1 MQNSAAQPQKMSPR
15 SGVGGILDRI
25 AGPGATD
32 SELYLTLAAGVLAVA
47 GQIAYASLAGLNW
60 NVWQYVFA
68 AFLAFDIAGGVM
80 SNATHSSKLWWHR
93 EGRGFRHHFG
103 FVAFHIYPFIVAF
116 LYRPADWI
124 WGVSIYGLLLLSA
137 FFVLKTPAYLQRPVA
152 MLAFMGAIAVSLYA
166 FSPTPGL
173 EWFVPLLFLK
183 LIICHILPEEAKPLS
198 S

>member
-1 MQNSAAQPQKMSPR
+1 MQNSVAQPQKMSPR

-124 WGVSIYGLLLLSA
+124 WGVSIYSLLLLSA
-137 FFVLKTPAYLQRPVA
+137 FFVLKTSAYLQRPVA